1 MSLTL
6 VLLLRVM
13 MMMVVM
19 MKGSKDGDA
28 QRTQCLSLDQGLETT
43 ELSV

>member
-1 MSLTL
+1 MLSLTL
-6 VLLLRVM
+6 VLLRVM
-13 MMMVVM
+13 MM
-19 MKGSKDGDA
+19 KESKDGDA

>member
-6 VLLLRVM
+6 VLLLRAM
-13 MMMVVM
+13 MMMVM
-19 MKGSKDGDA
+19 MKESKDGDA
-28 QRTQCLSLDQGLETT
+28 QRTQCLSLDQDLETT